1 MDKVMRKVYHDSLI
15 NLEGSKE
22 MFNFGYFKNISYN
35 DNEYRRLCNFVNQ
48 KFRDIGTFI
57 DKNDVND
64 MELLNESRQQGLE
77 YDDE

>member
-1 MDKVMRKVYHDSLI
+1 MDKLMRKVYHDALI

-22 MFNFGYFKNISYN
+22 IFNFGYFKNISYN

-57 DKNDVND
+57 DKKDVND

-77 YDDE
+77 YDNE